1 MKTWFSLKRSVW
13 LGSLI
18 VTNAL
23 LACGNVD
30 PANNM
35 PYFSVMI
42 LADPDSLQAIGKF
55 NLQAGMPAEI
65 YLEGSKQT
73 ALQYLMEPIT
83 STVRRAG
90 RQM

>member
-1 MKTWFSLKRSVW
+1 
-13 LGSLI
+13 
-18 VTNAL
+18 
-23 LACGNVD
+23 
-30 PANNM
+30 M
-35 PYFSVMI
+35 PYFAVTI
-42 LADPDSLQAIGKF
+42 LAAPASLQSVGEF